1 MMRGMVRQTGGDGPV
16 TFWEPEVEVAIAG
29 VNLEFTTVTAVVDTA
44 FTGALAL
51 PSQIVQELGLT
62 YQDERLVRLAAG
74 RISVRI
80 YGAAVSWFGQPRVVP
95 VHETDDKPLIGNM
108 LLNNCRLAIDFREGG
123 DVTIEPLRQ
132 AAPA

>member
-1 MMRGMVRQTGGDGPV
+1 MIRGVVRQVGRDGSLI
-16 TFWEPEVEVAIAG
+16 FWEPEVEVTVAG
-29 VNLEFTTVTAVVDTA
+29 VNLDFITVTAVVDTA

-51 PSQIVQELGLT
+51 PSRIVQELGLT

-74 RISVRI
+74 RSSVRI

-123 DVTIEPLRQ
+123 DVTIAPLSP
-132 AAPA
+132 AAAE

>member
-1 MMRGMVRQTGGDGPV
+1 MIRGVVRQIGRDGSLI
-16 TFWEPEVEVAIAG
+16 FWEPEVEVAVAG
-29 VNLEFTTVTAVVDTA
+29 VNLDFITVTAVVDTA

-51 PSQIVQELGLT
+51 PSRIVQELGLT

-74 RISVRI
+74 RSSVRI

-108 LLNNCRLAIDFREGG
+108 LLNNCRLTIDFRDGG
-123 DVTIEPLRQ
+123 DVTIAPLSP
-132 AAPA
+132 AAAG

>member
-1 MMRGMVRQTGGDGPV
+1 MRGAVRQIGRDGPV
-16 TFWEPEVEVAIAG
+16 AFWEPEVEIAIAG
-29 VNLEFTTVTAVVDTA
+29 VNLDFITVTAVVDTA

-51 PSQIVQELGLT
+51 PSRIVQELGLT

-74 RISVRI
+74 TSRVRI
-80 YGAAVSWFGQPRVVP
+80 YGAAVSWFGRPRAVP

-123 DVTIEPLRQ
+123 DVTIQPLQ
-132 AAPA
+132 

>member
-1 MMRGMVRQTGGDGPV
+1 MIRGAVQQIGRDGSLI
-16 TFWEPEVEVAIAG
+16 FWEPEIEVAIAG
-29 VNLEFTTVTAVVDTA
+29 VNLDFMTVTAVVDTA

-51 PSQIVQELGLT
+51 PGRIVQELGLI
-62 YQDERLVRLAAG
+62 YQDERLVRLATG
-74 RISVRI
+74 RGSVHI

-123 DVTIEPLRQ
+123 DVTIQPL
-132 AAPA
+132 